1 MPSALRCSSPGNQP
15 ETPHTAH
22 ERAISKALRLCLSLG
37 GKTGSTD
44 LRGWASLELNGYRG
58 QDVPEYR
65 RIVALLQVDGMTMS
79 HHVKGQTISTY
90 DLPDFV
96 GDTISENVEFRQSLP
111 GLVDLVTQ
119 AKKKDEPVRLM
130 APGATDVVAYM
141 NRKKEQ
147 FNHIENLYW
156 SIASSAIQEVIDRV
170 RSNLLELVAE
180 MRAGMSSG
188 DAIPSSES
196 LARIEAGAEGGALV
210 ERTTTT
216 CTAKDGTATTTVR
229 ERFTPPDWRADG
241 WFLERRHPTDWS
253 RRTELV
259 LPDHEQ
265 AAEADPLV
273 GVHDELRLARLAR
286 QKQQGKSV

>member
-1 MPSALRCSSPGNQP
+1 MRSTNLLGKIEEQAIDGD
-15 ETPHTAH
+15 
-22 ERAISKALRLCLSLG
+22 ISKALRLCLSLG
-37 GKTGSTD
+37 GKTGSTA

-65 RIVALLQVDGMTMS
+65 RIVAPLQVDGMTMS
-79 HHVKGQTISTY
+79 HQVKGQTISTY

-147 FNHIENLYW
+147 FNIENLYW
-156 SIASSAIQEVIDRV
+156 SIAPSAIQEVIDRV
-170 RSNLLELVAE
+170 RSNLVELVAE

-188 DAIPSSES
+188 DAIPSSK
-196 LARIEAGAEGGALV
+196 LASQAVNVVINGDKNRV
-210 ERTTTT
+210 KV
-216 CTAKDGTATTTVR
+216 KDSVIQT
-229 ERFTPPDWRADG
+229 
-241 WFLERRHPTDWS
+241 
-253 RRTELV
+253 
-259 LPDHEQ
+259 
-265 AAEADPLV
+265 AEAV
-273 GVHDELRLARLAR
+273 SSEKGRLRRWLEVAAWLAGIGGSALLLALNW
-286 QKQQGKSV
+286 GTLFG

>member
-1 MPSALRCSSPGNQP
+1 MRSTNLLGKIEEQAIDGD
-15 ETPHTAH
+15 
-22 ERAISKALRLCLSLG
+22 ISKALRLCLSLG

-65 RIVALLQVDGMTMS
+65 RIVAPLQVDGMTMS
-79 HHVKGQTISTY
+79 HHVKGHTISTY

-130 APGATDVVAYM
+130 APGATDVVDYM

-156 SIASSAIQEVIDRV
+156 SIAVQI
-170 RSNLLELVAE
+170 
-180 MRAGMSSG
+180 MRCY
-188 DAIPSSES
+188 
-196 LARIEAGAEGGALV
+196 
-210 ERTTTT
+210 ERTS
-216 CTAKDGTATTTVR
+216 GLWIRNATT
-229 ERFTPPDWRADG
+229 
-241 WFLERRHPTDWS
+241 
-253 RRTELV
+253 
-259 LPDHEQ
+259 
-265 AAEADPLV
+265 
-273 GVHDELRLARLAR
+273 GVSL
-286 QKQQGKSV
+286 